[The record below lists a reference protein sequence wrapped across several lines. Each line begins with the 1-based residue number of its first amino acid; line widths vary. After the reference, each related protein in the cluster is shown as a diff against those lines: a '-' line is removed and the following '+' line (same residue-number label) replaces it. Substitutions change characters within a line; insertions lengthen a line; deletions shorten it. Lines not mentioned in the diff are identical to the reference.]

1 MWKPLHNT
9 HVMRTCTALLP
20 RCTPTPNARPLG
32 VDAHSPYSLTPP
44 RNQTCCCSIA
54 VDDLVVAKSGLGAF
68 RPVAKASASALA
80 KVPAG
85 IPVEYAG
92 LIGAPCKAAGL
103 LKGLKAGDVV
113 VQSGADTLVGQSVV
127 QMAKAAGITTI
138 SIVPSCPDQES
149 VINILQTLGGDIVVP
164 EQYALTW
171 RFTRLLSDVPAP
183 ALAINYIAS
192 STPEVPAAG
201 TKPSKLRALVE
212 SASPDELTKIKVA
225 MLTAKI
231 ASTTVTYGEADAYGD
246 ETAAEVSFVCVEICY
261 AREGGSR

>member
-1 MWKPLHNT
+1 M
-9 HVMRTCTALLP
+9 
-20 RCTPTPNARPLG
+20 
-32 VDAHSPYSLTPP
+32 
-44 RNQTCCCSIA
+44 
-54 VDDLVVAKSGLGAF
+54 DDLVVAKSGLGAF

-138 SIVPSCPDQES
+138 SIVPSCPDQET

-183 ALAINYIAS
+183 ALAINYVAS

-212 SASPDELTKIKVA
+212 SASPDDLTKIKVA
-225 MLTAKI
+225 MLTAKM

-246 ETAAEVSFVCVEICY
+246 ETAAEVSFVCV
-261 AREGGSR
+261 GGVAGGGGRGTDVTAEATAWSPHAPLLLTVCHSVSLVALRLTTRSMRWPSL